1 MWYNIFRKTSSLV
14 LKLLFRLKT
23 EGRENLPKET
33 NFIIVANHTSF
44 LDPLVVAAAVP
55 KKIYAIALRG
65 LYKVSWLSWILPKL
79 DAIPT
84 GGSSEKAIK
93 LLLQGNIVGLF
104 PEGGRSR
111 TGELK
116 EFRKGAALLALKTGK
131 PVVPCA
137 IIGAHEAFPV
147 GAKLPKLHPIKIK
160 IGKPLFFTQRFE
172 EKIDENILLQET
184 LRTREAIKAMLNAG

>member
-1 MWYNIFRKTSSLV
+1 MWYEIFRITSFFV
-14 LKLLFRLKT
+14 LKLLFGLKT
-23 EGRENLPKET
+23 EGKENLPKEN

-44 LDPLVVAAAVP
+44 LDPLVAAAAVP
-55 KKIYAIALRG
+55 KKIYCIALRG

-84 GGSSEKAIK
+84 GGSSEKVIE

-137 IIGAHEAFPV
+137 IIGAYEAFPV
-147 GAKLPKLHPIKIK
+147 GAKFPKLRPIRIK
-160 IGKPLFFTQRFE
+160 IGKPLSFTQRVE
-172 EKIDENILLQET
+172 DTIDEKILLQVT
-184 LRTREAIKAMLNAG
+184 SKIREAVKEMLNVG